1 MTMAIF
7 GYGRVSTSQ
16 QDTENQRLELEQAGW
31 TFDFWFTDVVSGKV
45 PALQRKAF
53 SEMLC
58 KIRDGETLVVAKL
71 DRLGRDAI
79 DVLQTVRAMAER
91 NIKVIVHQLGTTD
104 LSSAAGKLL
113 LSMLSAVAEM
123 ERDLLIERTH
133 AGLLRAKAEGKKL
146 GRPSK
151 IAPEAHRLIIE
162 KKNNGASVSALARE
176 YGVSRATIAALLD
189 Y

>member
-1 MTMAIF
+1 
-7 GYGRVSTSQ
+7 
-16 QDTENQRLELEQAGW
+16 
-31 TFDFWFTDVVSGKV
+31 
-45 PALQRKAF
+45 
-53 SEMLC
+53 
-58 KIRDGETLVVAKL
+58 
-71 DRLGRDAI
+71 
-79 DVLQTVRAMAER
+79 
-91 NIKVIVHQLGTTD
+91 
-104 LSSAAGKLL
+104 
-113 LSMLSAVAEM
+113 MLSAVAEM

>member
-1 MTMAIF
+1 MAIF

-53 SEMLC
+53 SEMLS

-79 DVLQTVRAMAER
+79 DGFSRLSGRWPS
-91 NIKVIVHQLGTTD
+91 VISRSLSTSLAQRISPLLPVNFCCRCCQQLRRWNVT
-104 LSSAAGKLL
+104 
-113 LSMLSAVAEM
+113 
-123 ERDLLIERTH
+123 
-133 AGLLRAKAEGKKL
+133 
-146 GRPSK
+146 
-151 IAPEAHRLIIE
+151 
-162 KKNNGASVSALARE
+162 
-176 YGVSRATIAALLD
+176 Y
-189 Y
+189 